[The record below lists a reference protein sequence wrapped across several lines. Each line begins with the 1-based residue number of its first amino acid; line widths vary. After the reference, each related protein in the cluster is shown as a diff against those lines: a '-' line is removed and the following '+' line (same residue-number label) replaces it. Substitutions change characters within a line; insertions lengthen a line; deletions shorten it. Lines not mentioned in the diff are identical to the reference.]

1 MGKIKKILENEL
13 VGGTQ
18 TTDVYPITST
28 KAVYDTDNIMLDT
41 YIQHLKK
48 THTFAG
54 VATPSTNPDALD
66 HRVFYLAWENGN
78 YPRFNDINVN
88 NEVAVLTWSSGKW
101 TKTTINIAEA
111 IAPTLNIKADKKE
124 LAKKVDL
131 EEFNNTVL
139 GINANIVTKANA
151 QDVTNAIGELQDKI
165 GDRVVVSG
173 NVTNNPDEEDIT
185 TEGDTPQTQVL
196 KLKDRAYD
204 SLNAS
209 GKGYKILRKNWQL
222 INGERKN
229 VLTQAMINE
238 PNTIYE
244 IRYDFDLDG
253 AEISI
258 KDNCVLRFEGGS
270 LNNGKVKNA
279 FYYRGIIK
287 GSAIYLSNS
296 KVDNSNV
303 SKCTTPLYYNILSGN
318 ISDYYNTSLSEDLD
332 ICKRI
337 DRYSLIENV
346 VFRNEI
352 LHKGIAI
359 TTEGVTS
366 PQENTIRKT
375 VFERYN
381 IGIQFTKNGYS
392 SIHDCNFYNNNRSI
406 VIDNEDKWIG
416 SLFIS
421 NCHIMKSS
429 IGIESSIKA
438 VLKLDNITLEN
449 CDTSFYLGGSVI
461 AKNIYI
467 GDQANK
473 ETPLRG
479 VIIKEG
485 ANVTIK
491 DSSLGLSAPES
502 SSLEHYLFEL
512 QGTDDSPCTLTL
524 INCSVNLTNQ
534 YATNLHLFKSNSSKN
549 IIRLENVTVWY
560 SSVNMQ
566 HSFAISTI
574 VNSAIIPVNESIKN
588 YILNG
593 YFDDDYI
600 NTILIGQ
607 GVQRIDTPSLYSNVA
622 FKYSKQSIIF
632 FYHIPKECINQ
643 RMYLEIGVVAKDS
656 NAIVTLNTSSDIT
669 AQSNIE
675 LSKLGYDESK
685 IVSNRFY
692 IIPTKEMGKI
702 IFNNIPYNPDKS
714 SNIVVSYAKLYSIEN
729 KNILDKGAYYSHNRA
744 TGINSLIHNFSTY
757 SDIDGGHILDND
769 EKIASLKD
777 SVLNLNT
784 KAISLKDTTDGV
796 QDKNSLFVKNGNL
809 CFINANR
816 KVYNLSPN
824 YFVSDFPVNPTQQ
837 PIAFVNKVKRLCI
850 FDGTNWVDHA
860 GCDPNLRHY
869 TSTSS
874 KLPSSKITASFL
886 CKTIDDG
893 LWHVFDG
900 TNWDTLER
908 HNPTKKYGAFVDRPS
923 SNLSI
928 GFQYFNTDTH
938 KMITWDGSKW
948 WNPDGT
954 EATN

>member
-1 MGKIKKILENEL
+1 MRKFAEIIESTTVAPPTNCLWIKGNNALYFTNGKWVSLFKREDFINI
-13 VGGTQ
+13 
-18 TTDVYPITST
+18 TD
-28 KAVYDTDNIMLDT
+28 
-41 YIQHLKK
+41 
-48 THTFAG
+48 
-54 VATPSTNPDALD
+54 
-66 HRVFYLAWENGN
+66 
-78 YPRFNDINVN
+78 RFNKHSMSLIEAIKTVPTHQRIDGLVITFEDINGDWKIYQFRGD
-88 NEVAVLTWSSGKW
+88 AVDFFDENKW
-101 TKTTINIAEA
+101 T
-111 IAPTLNIKADKKE
+111 
-124 LAKKVDL
+124 DL
-131 EEFNNTVL
+131 YDYTNY
-139 GINANIVTKANA
+139 IVKSIT
-151 QDVTNAIGELQDKI
+151 
-165 GDRVVVSG
+165 
-173 NVTNNPDEEDIT
+173 PDEEDLTVSKPDKNGNAI
-185 TEGDTPQTQVL
+185 VS
-196 KLKDRAYD
+196 LKDRIYD
-204 SLNAS
+204 ESNFS
-209 GKGYKILRKNWQL
+209 GKGYKILRKNIQ
-222 INGERKN
+222 IIDGVRKN
-229 VLTQAMINE
+229 ILTQDMINK

-296 KVDNSNV
+296 IVDNSNV
-303 SKCTTPLYYNILSGN
+303 SECTAPLYYNILSGN
-318 ISDYYNTSLSEDLD
+318 ISDYYNTSLSGDLD
-332 ICKRI
+332 ICKKI

-359 TTEGVTS
+359 TTEGAAS

-381 IGIQFTKNGYS
+381 IGIQLTKNGYS

-406 VIDNEDKWIG
+406 VIDNKDKWIG

-421 NCHIMKSS
+421 NCHISKSS

-449 CDTSFYLGGSVI
+449 CDTSLYLGGSVT
-461 AKNIYI
+461 AKNIYV

-473 ETPLRG
+473 ETSLRG

-485 ANVTIK
+485 ANVIIK
-491 DSSLGLSAPES
+491 DSSLGLSAPTS

-534 YATNLHLFKSNSSKN
+534 YAANLHLFKSNSSKN
-549 IIRLENVTVWY
+549 IIRLENVTVYY
-560 SSVNMQ
+560 SSVNVQ
-566 HSFAISTI
+566 HSYAVSTI
-574 VNSAIIPVNESIKN
+574 VDSAIIPVNESIKN

-607 GVQRIDTPSLYSNVA
+607 GIQRIYTPSLYSNIA

-643 RMYLEIGVVAKDS
+643 RMYLEIGVVAKDL

-692 IIPTKEMGKI
+692 IIPTKETGKI
-702 IFNNIPYNPDKS
+702 IFNNIPYDPDKS

-729 KNILDKGAYYSHNRA
+729 KDILDKGAYYSHNRA
-744 TGINSLIHNFSTY
+744 TGRNSLIHNFSTY

-784 KAISLKDTTDGV
+784 KAISLKDTTDSV

-809 CFINANR
+809 CFTHVNG

-837 PIAFVNKVKRLCI
+837 PIAFVDKVKRLCI
-850 FDGTNWVDHA
+850 FDGTDWVDYA
-860 GCDPNLRHY
+860 GCNPNSSHY

-874 KLPSSKITASFL
+874 TLPSDKITASFL

-893 LWHVFDG
+893 LWHIFDG

-908 HNPTKKYGAFVDRPS
+908 HNPAKKYGAFVDRPS
-923 SNLSI
+923 SNLYK

-954 EATN
+954 EATNIDGTTL

>member
-18 TTDVYPITST
+18 STDVYPVTSV
-28 KAVYDTDNIMLDT
+28 KAVYDEKSEGLNHILDRNTIINI
-41 YIQHLKK
+41 
-48 THTFAG
+48 
-54 VATPSTNPDALD
+54 STNYNSEHIAEVLTKEDCIAKVPEEN
-66 HRVFYLAWENGN
+66 RVLGFQGKYLSSNGW
-78 YPRFNDINVN
+78 YSISFIGDKISDWNDI
-88 NEVAVLTWSSGKW
+88 EKW
-101 TKTTINIAEA
+101 TTFPLNIEAESNKMNEA
-111 IAPTLNIKADKKE
+111 IDSKANTVDVQFAIK
-124 LAKKVDL
+124 DL
-131 EEFNNTVL
+131 E
-139 GINANIVTKANA
+139 K
-151 QDVTNAIGELQDKI
+151 KI
-165 GDRVVVSG
+165 GDRVVVEG
-173 NVTNNPDEEDIT
+173 NVTNNPDEEDIST
-185 TEGDTPQTQVL
+185 RNIGGKEVL
-196 KLKDRAYD
+196 SFNNRDYNPL
-204 SLNAS
+204 SFS
-209 GKGYKILRKNWQL
+209 GKGYKILRKNLHLVDDTW
-222 INGERKN
+222 KN
-229 VLTQAMINE
+229 ILTQDMINE
-238 PNTIYE
+238 PNTVYE
-244 IRYDFDLDG
+244 IRYDFDLNG
-253 AEISI
+253 AEINI
-258 KDNCVLRFEGGS
+258 KNNCVLRFEGGS

-296 KVDNSNV
+296 IADNSNV
-303 SKCTTPLYYNILSGN
+303 SECTAPLYYNILSGN
-318 ISDYYNTSLSEDLD
+318 ISDYYNTSLSGDLD
-332 ICKRI
+332 ICKKI

-359 TTEGVTS
+359 TTEGVAS

-392 SIHDCNFYNNNRSI
+392 SIYDCNFFNNNRSI
-406 VIDNEDKWIG
+406 VIDNKDKWIG

-421 NCHIMKSS
+421 NCHIIKSS
-429 IGIESSIKA
+429 IGIESSIRA

-449 CDTSFYLGGSVI
+449 CDTSLYLGGTVT

-473 ETPLRG
+473 ETSLRG

-485 ANVTIK
+485 ANITIK
-491 DSSLGLSAPES
+491 DSSLGLSAPTS
-502 SSLEHYLFEL
+502 SSFEHYLFEL

-524 INCSVNLTNQ
+524 INCNVNLTNQ
-534 YATNLHLFKSNSSKN
+534 YIANLHLFKSNSSKN
-549 IIRLENVTVWY
+549 IIRLENVTVFY
-560 SSVNMQ
+560 SSVNVQ
-566 HSFAISTI
+566 HSYAVSTI
-574 VNSAIIPVNESIKN
+574 VDSAIIPVNESIKN

-600 NTILIGQ
+600 NTILISQ
-607 GVQRIDTPSLYSNVA
+607 GIQRIDTPSLYSNIA

-632 FYHIPKECINQ
+632 FYHIPKEYINQ
-643 RMYLEIGVVAKDS
+643 RMYLEIGVVDKDS
-656 NAIVTLNTSSDIT
+656 NAIVTLNTSSDI
-669 AQSNIE
+669 APQSNIE

-692 IIPTKEMGKI
+692 IIPTKETGKI
-702 IFNNIPYNPDKS
+702 IFNNIPYNPDNS

-729 KNILDKGAYYSHNRA
+729 KDILDKGAYYSHNRA
-744 TGINSLIHNFSTY
+744 TGRNSLIHNFSTY

-769 EKIASLKD
+769 EKIVSLKD
-777 SVLNLNT
+777 SVLKLNT
-784 KAISLKDTTDGV
+784 KAVSLKDTTDSV
-796 QDKNSLFVKNGNL
+796 QDKNSLFVKNGDL
-809 CFINANR
+809 CFTNANG
-816 KVYNLSPN
+816 KVYNLSPK

-837 PIAFVNKVKRLCI
+837 PIAFVDKVKRLCI
-850 FDGTNWVDHA
+850 FDGTDWVDYA
-860 GCDPNLRHY
+860 GCDPNLSHY

-874 KLPSSKITASFL
+874 ALPSGKITSSFL

-923 SNLSI
+923 SGFSQ

-938 KMITWDGSKW
+938 KMITWDGAKW

-954 EATN
+954 EATS